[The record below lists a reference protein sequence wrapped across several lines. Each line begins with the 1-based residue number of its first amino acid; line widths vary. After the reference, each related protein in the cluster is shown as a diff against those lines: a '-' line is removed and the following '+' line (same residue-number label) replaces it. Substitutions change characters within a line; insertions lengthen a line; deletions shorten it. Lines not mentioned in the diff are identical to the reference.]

1 MSRKKPAYVHVNVR
15 VLTSVV
21 IIFLNA
27 AVIIFVKVESL
38 FVGEISDFGGVIRG
52 RGG

>member
-1 MSRKKPAYVHVNVR
+1 MLKKACVR
-15 VLTSVV
+15 VLTGVV

-38 FVGEISDFGGVIRG
+38 FVGEISDFGGEIRG